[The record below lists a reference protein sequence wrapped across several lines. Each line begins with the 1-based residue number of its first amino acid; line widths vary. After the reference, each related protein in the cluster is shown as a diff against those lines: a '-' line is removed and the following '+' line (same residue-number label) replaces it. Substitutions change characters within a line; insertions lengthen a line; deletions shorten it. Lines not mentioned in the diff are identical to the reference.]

1 MNNCAAALMLTLAA
15 LAKRKEV
22 LVSRGELIE
31 IGGEFRIPDIMGASG
46 AKLVE
51 VGTTN
56 RTRIGDYRTA
66 ASERTGAILKVHP
79 SNYRVVGFTAEA
91 SAKDLATLADKRG
104 VPFLYDVGSGLLAHG
119 HGMPPDE
126 PSVADALADGAGLVL
141 CSGDKLLGGPQAGV
155 VVGRAELIQ
164 KLRRHPVARAVRIDA
179 MQVAAL
185 ETVLSM
191 YATGRDDDIPV
202 HRMLR
207 ESADV
212 GASPGAGAVRGDR
225 RRPRARARPPMPVGG
240 GRRIDAGREPRLL
253 RGPRGRCPTRPASPH
268 GSASA
273 RRRSSAAWRTAPCCW
288 TCARS
293 RPPRNPTWPARSCTR
308 SRATTSTRTERWPS
322 SVSSPPPGTSTTASR
337 R

>member
-1 MNNCAAALMLTLAA
+1 MLALAA

-56 RTRIGDYRTA
+56 RTRIGDYRAA

-91 SAKDLATLADKRG
+91 SAKDLAALADKRG

-141 CSGDKLLGGPQAGV
+141 CSGDKLLGGPQAGI
-155 VVGRAELIQ
+155 VVGRADLVDR
-164 KLRRHPVARAVRIDA
+164 LRRHPVARAVRIDA

-185 ETVLSM
+185 GSVLSM

-207 ESADV
+207 ETADSV
-212 GASPGAGAVRGDR
+212 HHRAQALCEEIGGDLEGAHVHKCHSV
-225 RRPRARARPPMPVGG
+225 VGG
-240 GRRIDAGREPRLL
+240 GSTPGASLPSYGIRVTVADPAGFAARLRVGTPSVFCRVEDDAVLLDLRTVAPTEEPHLARALL
-253 RGPRGRCPTRPASPH
+253 YALEGDDLA
-268 GSASA
+268 
-273 RRRSSAAWRTAPCCW
+273 
-288 TCARS
+288 
-293 RPPRNPTWPARSCTR
+293 
-308 SRATTSTRTERWPS
+308 ED
-322 SVSSPPPGTSTTASR
+322 
-337 R
+337 